1 MNTYSSSELQKFVD
15 CQAQCIPRSLPVC
28 LPSVS
33 SVDSKLP
40 EWAQVLCSRRHFVP
54 MAGLPGDLRSQADTA
69 GYRVKRTGP
78 APCPPAYRVSKT
90 APVQGF
96 SSASQCH
103 FGPALVLARSK
114 GGPVYTHPVGKSS
127 DPCPASGPVPGAFE
141 SWRLPLTCSCS
152 CRFLFFLSLFTSDH
166 IFW

>member
-1 MNTYSSSELQKFVD
+1 MIVRHNASLVRCLCVCRLSPPWTRSSPSGHRYFVLV
-15 CQAQCIPRSLPVC
+15 AILFPRLGSQETSAVRQTQLDTE
-28 LPSVS
+28 S
-33 SVDSKLP
+33 S
-40 EWAQVLCSRRHFVP
+40 A
-54 MAGLPGDLRSQADTA
+54 PGPP
-69 GYRVKRTGP
+69 P
-78 APCPPAYRVSKT
+78 APPAYRVSKT

-114 GGPVYTHPVGKSS
+114 GGPVYMHPVGKSS

>member
-15 CQAQCIPRSLPVC
+15 CQAQCIPRSLSVC
-28 LPSVS
+28 LLSVS

-40 EWAQVLCSRRHFVP
+40 EWAQVLCSRCHFVP

-114 GGPVYTHPVGKSS
+114 GGPVYMHPVGKSS
-127 DPCPASGPVPGAFE
+127 DPCPPPGPSRGLLRAGGCP
-141 SWRLPLTCSCS
+141 
-152 CRFLFFLSLFTSDH
+152 
-166 IFW
+166 

>member
-1 MNTYSSSELQKFVD
+1 MHPSFAV
-15 CQAQCIPRSLPVC
+15 CVFAVC
-28 LPSVS
+28 LLRGLEAPRVGTGTLFS
-33 SVDSKLP
+33 SPFCSQG
-40 EWAQVLCSRRHFVP
+40 WAPRRPPQSGRHSWIQ
-54 MAGLPGDLRSQADTA
+54 SQAHRA
-69 GYRVKRTGP
+69 RP
-78 APCPPAYRVSKT
+78 LPPAYRVSKT

-103 FGPALVLARSK
+103 FVPALVLARSK
-114 GGPVYTHPVGKSS
+114 GGPVYMHPVGKSS